1 MSPECFAPD
10 APGSLD
16 LLERDVT
23 SFAAIGLDEQFTGR
37 IVAEKTPWSPGL
49 PAVAAVY

>member
-1 MSPECFAPD
+1 MSPERFAPD
-10 APGSLD
+10 VSGSPD
-16 LLERDVT
+16 VLERDVT

-37 IVAEKTPWSPGL
+37 IVCREDAVVAGL